1 MRMILQATVDADKGT
16 EILKSGEL
24 QKAIQAF
31 SEKFKPEA
39 TYFLL
44 NEGMRSSLYVFD
56 LQSLAQMPEVTE
68 LFFQLGCAVTLAPC
82 MTPQDLQAGLASSG
96 L

>member
-1 MRMILQATVDADKGT
+1 MRMLLQATVAADRGT
-16 EILKSGEL
+16 EILKSGNL
-24 QKAIQAF
+24 QKTIQQF
-31 SEKFKPEA
+31 SETFKPEA

-56 LQSLAQMPEVTE
+56 LPSLAQMPEITE
-68 LFFQLGCAVTLAPC
+68 MFFQLGCEVTLSPC
-82 MTPQDLQAGLASSG
+82 MTPQDLQAGLTASG

>member
-1 MRMILQATVDADKGT
+1 MRMIMHVTVDADKGT
-16 EILKSGEL
+16 EILKSGRL
-24 QKAIQAF
+24 QSTIQAF
-31 SEKFKPEA
+31 SEKFTPEA

-56 LQSLAQMPEVTE
+56 LQSLAHMPEVTE
-68 LFFQLGCAVTLAPC
+68 LFFQLGCTVTLAPC
-82 MTPQDLQAGLASSG
+82 MTPQDLQAGLAASG